1 MVFMDTVQTINK
13 IQRPAVVASQPAPAP
28 RTPDPDEV
36 QAAVAS
42 NSQDGGLEVREF
54 ERHAW
59 FDANGDGKIDNVS
72 VMDGGDAYLI
82 GSVDGGSPELVSPGA
97 QVHFEVPAPRTF
109 RLHEQHSDVA
119 KHVAAPVE
127 PGGAATHTHLA
138 RAIAEYQKF

>member
-1 MVFMDTVQTINK
+1 MVVVDNVQTISTRH
-13 IQRPAVVASQPAPAP
+13 RPTAVPHCAAPGPPSCEREEAQAGAAS
-28 RTPDPDEV
+28 R
-36 QAAVAS
+36 
-42 NSQDGGLEVREF
+42 SQDGGLEVREF

-82 GSVDGGSPELVSPGA
+82 GSVDGGSPELVAPGA

-109 RLHEQHSDVA
+109 ELHEHHA
-119 KHVAAPVE
+119 EGTERVAAPAE
-127 PGGAATHTHLA
+127 HGGVAAHTQLA